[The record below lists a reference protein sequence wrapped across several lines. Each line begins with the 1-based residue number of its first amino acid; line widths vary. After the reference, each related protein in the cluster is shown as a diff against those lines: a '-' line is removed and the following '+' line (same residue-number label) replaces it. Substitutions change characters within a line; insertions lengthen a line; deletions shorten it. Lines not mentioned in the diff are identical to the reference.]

1 MFPAAAA
8 PIAPAI
14 NALEPPDVRPSLFLK
29 EVPGFLA
36 EQPRPPQ
43 RLSASD
49 LLMQQAEEK
58 RQEGR
63 RHYRAG
69 EIEQA
74 RADFNQAIDLM
85 LEASAGAADRL
96 AYQRK
101 LDQMVESI
109 HRTDLAGL
117 GAADS
122 VEEPGFEKSP
132 LEEIIQLTFPI
143 DPKLKNKVQA
153 ELLATV
159 SQLPLTIN
167 DAVLSYINY
176 FSGRGHKTMLAGLER
191 AGRYRPLIQRILD
204 EEGLPQELIH
214 LAQAESGFLPR
225 ALSSKKA
232 AGMWQ
237 FLAWRGQEYGL
248 ERTGYKDERLD
259 PEKATRAAARH
270 LRDLYTQFGDW
281 YLAIAAYNCGPG
293 AVERAVARTGHADF
307 WELRRREVLPRE
319 TTNYV
324 PIILAMTIMTKNAAA
339 YGLDKAQP
347 APPLEYDTVEVTAPT
362 HLALVSDLTG
372 TPLYELREYNPS
384 LLRNV
389 APPGYALRVPRGAA
403 ETLVATLQTIPPE
416 RRASWRMHK
425 VGSGETLASIGKQYG
440 AKPGSIAEA
449 NQLESATPVVG
460 DLLVIPAAPAVERV
474 SKSTTRRLARART
487 KRVAMKSASRRS
499 TSARAAAQKA
509 SRSAKTTVRRRAT
522 LGTRASA
529 RR

>member
-1 MFPAAAA
+1 MFPAAAT
-8 PIAPAI
+8 PA
-14 NALEPPDVRPSLFLK
+14 AATVAVEPPDLQPSLFLK
-29 EVPGFLA
+29 EVPGFLL
-36 EQPRPPQ
+36 EQPQPPL
-43 RLSASD
+43 RLSASE
-49 LLMQQAEEK
+49 LLIRQAEEN
-58 RQEGR
+58 RQAGR

-74 RADFNQAIDLM
+74 RADFNRAIDLM
-85 LEASAGAADRL
+85 LEASEVATDRL
-96 AYQRK
+96 AYQKRF
-101 LDQMVESI
+101 DQMVESI

-117 GAADS
+117 GAADNL
-122 VEEPGFEKSP
+122 EEPGFEKSP
-132 LEEIIQLTFPI
+132 LEEIIELTFPI
-143 DPKLKNKVQA
+143 DPQLKNKVQA

-159 SQLPLTIN
+159 SQLPLSIN

-176 FSGRGHKTMLAGLER
+176 FSGRGHKTIMAGLER

-225 ALSSKKA
+225 ALSRKRA

-237 FLAWRGQEYGL
+237 FLAWRGREYGL
-248 ERTGYKDERLD
+248 KQTAYTDERLD

-293 AVERAVARTGHADF
+293 SVESAVERTGYADF
-307 WELRRREVLPRE
+307 WELRRRQVLPRE

-324 PIILAMTIMTKNAAA
+324 PIILALTIMTKNAQE
-339 YGLDKAQP
+339 YGLDQVKP
-347 APPLEYDTVEVTAPT
+347 VPPLEYDTVEVTAPT

-372 TPLYELREYNPS
+372 APLYELRDLNPS

-389 APPGYALRVPRGAA
+389 APAGYSLRVPRGAA
-403 ETLVATLQTIPPE
+403 TTLVATLQTIPAE

-425 VGSGETLASIGKQYG
+425 VEHGETLASIGRQYG
-440 AKPGSIAEA
+440 AKPGSIAAA

-460 DLLVIPAAPAVERV
+460 DLLVIPAASKASPAPTRQRGT
-474 SKSTTRRLARART
+474 SKG
-487 KRVAMKSASRRS
+487 KRVTVKARS
-499 TSARAAAQKA
+499 RAATT
-509 SRSAKTTVRRRAT
+509 SRSAAPSAARRSAT

-529 RR
+529 RH